1 MSVCGIDPGIAQ
13 GIQFQDDFC
22 KMSYVLI
29 SDQEVALFDFDN
41 ECYGDLEAP
50 GKRPPPSLSK
60 HCPVKKDRQIQHM
73 VMSQW
78 CLMNGNGYLIA
89 DGVMQVPTKGK
100 WHCFSK
106 AEFSL
111 PKSCP
116 LLQMWLLPAQ
126 GRVRAKWQSGY
137 ARL

>member
-60 HCPVKKDRQIQHM
+60 HCPVKKDRQTQHM

-89 DGVMQVPTKGK
+89 YI
-100 WHCFSK
+100 
-106 AEFSL
+106 
-111 PKSCP
+111 
-116 LLQMWLLPAQ
+116 PALHLM
-126 GRVRAKWQSGY
+126 V
-137 ARL
+137 